1 MRKRRAAKVAAGPRR
16 MARADAMDKRER
28 QSCAISKRPITRE
41 RNARAK
47 KRNGTRKYGRQGE
60 RGWSGKGER
69 MGRDGKLTRSLLPG
83 ALRAENKERQT
94 EENTRQNEKEKRE
107 RDGRER
113 EVASH
118 R

>member
-1 MRKRRAAKVAAGPRR
+1 
-16 MARADAMDKRER
+16 
-28 QSCAISKRPITRE
+28 
-41 RNARAK
+41 
-47 KRNGTRKYGRQGE
+47 
-60 RGWSGKGER
+60 